1 MTEADLVLI
10 ERLGRRADIILNRP
24 ERRNAVTGPMAQALR
39 GAVEQLSQDNSV
51 GAIVLRGAGSA
62 FCSGLDL
69 KEFRAE
75 PKPAWVAGF
84 SDDWRAVHTALF
96 NCKKPLIGALERFA
110 INGGAALALACDLL
124 VVGESAFLQV
134 GEIQMSSAAPMNL
147 AWLRMRHS
155 EAVSAKVVL
164 LGERIGAA
172 ELFRLGI
179 ASHVAPDEDVVAN
192 AHALAD
198 VIASYPPGAAEKLK
212 SGFRR
217 LGTSGDPALWFGG
230 DDAAPGAL
238 VSSQVLPA
246 RSTRQ
251 GT

>member
-10 ERLGRRADIILNRP
+10 ERYGRRADIILNRP
-24 ERRNAVTGPMAQALR
+24 ERRNAVTGPMAGAL
-39 GAVEQLSQDNSV
+39 GSAVEQLSQDDSV
-51 GAIVLRGAGSA
+51 GGIVLRGAGGA

-75 PKPAWVAGF
+75 PRPEWVAGF
-84 SDDWRAVHTALF
+84 AADWRAVHTALF

-155 EAVSAKVVL
+155 EAVTAKVVL

-179 ASHVAPDEDVVAN
+179 ASHVAPDEEVVAR

-217 LGTSGDPALWFGG
+217 LGTSDDSEFWFGG
-230 DDAAPGAL
+230 LDAAPTGNAF
-238 VSSQVLPA
+238 
-246 RSTRQ
+246 
-251 GT
+251 